1 MDRTTDAVAVRA
13 SLVLTTAYVAT
24 TGVPMTVYGKIGIFF
39 DFTIGSLTSMEAKVQ
54 LSDVDSPGASDWYDL
69 LDNDGT
75 ALEPEI
81 ATATGRFY
89 WTPEPIITAKQARVM
104 VKGTGTVT
112 SSLLAVEVCQS

>member
-75 ALEPEI
+75 AL
-81 ATATGRFY
+81 FY